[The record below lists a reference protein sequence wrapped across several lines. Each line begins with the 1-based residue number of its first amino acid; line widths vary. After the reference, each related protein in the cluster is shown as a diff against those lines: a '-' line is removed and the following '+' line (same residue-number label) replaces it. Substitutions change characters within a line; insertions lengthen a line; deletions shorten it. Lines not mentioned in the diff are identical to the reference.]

1 MNDLSLQNRGL
12 LVLFFLVIIS
22 LPLKNA
28 IYQISYG
35 LFALLFLFSIIKS
48 GNYRLFQENIRFAV
62 LFVLILLS
70 MTISNY
76 FGVEGDERWELLLK
90 FLFRYVLLFFAVL
103 YLLKERIVSMEF
115 VILLLVVSFSIQA
128 FDGIYQQYTGYDFF
142 VNRKIAG
149 NRLLAATFSTNA
161 LGFLLFVNVSIL
173 LYCLIAAVQKGRR
186 PLAIAAYSFLLCIS
200 AYVLLHTASRASW
213 VAVTIFL
220 MIFVALNFR
229 RLNRESF
236 TAVVIFVL
244 LVAWFIAS
252 DSSIVSRFSTLMAG
266 QSPGRIDMWIFSME
280 QFLLAPIF
288 GYGLNSYEVLGG
300 PHPNIHMPHNIVFE
314 ILVFLGL
321 TGLALFSALFISVFM
336 SSVSVFKRHRL
347 LGSFL
352 MAIFAAILVGY
363 LFDHSITDSKI
374 TNTVLFTIMAV
385 IVNAGH
391 GAVKRMNGRVTS

>member
-1 MNDLSLQNRGL
+1 MNDLSVENKGL
-12 LVLFFLVIIS
+12 LVLFSLVILS

-35 LFALLFLFSIIKS
+35 LFALLFLFTIIRLA
-48 GNYRLFQENIRFAV
+48 NYRLFQENIRFTV
-62 LFVLILLS
+62 LFALILLS

-103 YLLKERIVSMEF
+103 YLLKERVVSMNF
-115 VILLLVVSFSIQA
+115 VLLLIVASFSIQA

-142 VNRKIAG
+142 VNRKIVG
-149 NRLLAATFSTNA
+149 NRLLAATFSSNA

-173 LYCLIAAVQKGRR
+173 LYCFIAAVQKGRG
-186 PLAIAAYSFLLCIS
+186 PLVIAAYSPLICVS
-200 AYVLLHTASRASW
+200 AYVLLHTSSRASW
-213 VAVTIFL
+213 VAATVFL
-220 MIFVALNFR
+220 VIFVALNFR
-229 RLNRESF
+229 RLNIKSY
-236 TAVVIFVL
+236 TAIAVFVL
-244 LVAWFIAS
+244 AVALYIIS
-252 DSSIVSRFSTLMAG
+252 DDSVFSRFSTLVAG
-266 QSPGRIDMWIFSME
+266 QSPIRIDIWLFSIE
-280 QFLLAPIF
+280 QFLLAPVF
-288 GYGLNSYEVLGG
+288 GYGLNSYAVLGG

-314 ILVFLGL
+314 ILIFLGL
-321 TGLALFSALFISVFM
+321 TGLVLFSAFFISVFM
-336 SSVSVFKRHRL
+336 SSISVFKQYRL

-352 MAIFAAILVGY
+352 MAIFAAVLVGY